1 MANRLVIEAI
11 QDAVKSS
18 SKGRRNVP
26 AKVIPKYPMSM
37 EREYIRIATGYL
49 RLVNQVVSEFMPQIK
64 AAYFAEKERNRR
76 HDSLNDVLSAVLAV
90 FPLMNRALDEKTK
103 QFDLYGKLKKLAAQT
118 QKLSIREWKR
128 VVQATL
134 GIDLR
139 DDVFS
144 GELYER
150 MLDLWV
156 DSNVS
161 LIKTIPADSLT
172 GMQGIIQNGFVE
184 GKPITRI
191 VEEIQA
197 QYGVDRRHARLIAR
211 DQMAKL
217 NSNITQQQHRDA
229 GCSRYRWRTT
239 GDGKV
244 RDGHKVLD
252 KKEFSW
258 DTPPVVDKRTGRRCH
273 PGQDYQCRCIAI
285 PIFDFDM

>member
-11 QDAVKSS
+11 QEAAKAA

-26 AKVIPKYPMSM
+26 ARVIPRYPMSM
-37 EREYIRIATGYL
+37 EREYTRLVWSYL

-64 AAYFAEKERNRR
+64 AAYFDEKERNRR
-76 HDSLNDVLSAVLAV
+76 HDNLNDVMLAVLAI
-90 FPLMNRALDEKTK
+90 FPLMNRALDEKEK
-103 QFDLYGKLKKLAAQT
+103 QFDLYGKLKILAAQT

-150 MLDLWV
+150 MIDLWV
-156 DSNVS
+156 ESNVS
-161 LIKTIPADSLT
+161 MIKTIPADSLK

-191 VEEIQA
+191 VEEIQEK
-197 QYGVDRRHARLIAR
+197 YGMDRRHARLIAR

-217 NSNITQQQHRDA
+217 NADITQQQQRDA
-229 GCSRYRWRTT
+229 GCKRYRWRTT
-239 GDGKV
+239 GDGRV
-244 RDGHKVLD
+244 RDGHKALD
-252 KKEFSW
+252 KKVFSW
-258 DTPPVVDKRTGRRCH
+258 DTPPVVDQRTGRRCH
-273 PGQDYQCRCIAI
+273 PGKDYQCRCMAET
-285 PIFDFDM
+285 IFDFDM